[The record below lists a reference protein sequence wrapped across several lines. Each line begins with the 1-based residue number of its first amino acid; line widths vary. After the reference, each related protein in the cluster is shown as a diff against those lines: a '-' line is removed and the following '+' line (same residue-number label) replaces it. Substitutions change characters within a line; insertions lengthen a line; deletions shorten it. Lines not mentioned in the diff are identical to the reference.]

1 MVDKKNAY
9 KSNQVSAP
17 VIQEEPTV
25 VVAPTEP
32 AFVAPEE
39 PVKAPEVV
47 DVQIAAPLIE
57 KVEEVP

>member
-9 KSNQVSAP
+9 KSDQVSAP

-47 DVQIAAPLIE
+47 VVQMAAPII
-57 KVEEVP
+57 